1 MVDDGLL
8 GGCLEVFI
16 VALPGPY
23 IGMPNI
29 LQALLHDSTS
39 PQLDMPMNLGP

>member
-39 PQLDMPMNLGP
+39 QQLDMPMNLDH